1 MIYSLKSVN
10 SENER
15 EMLESSARSPTNAHG
30 INKLDAH
37 SVFNHN
43 GEHASGAAMNTQ
55 LPANTFRQAIR
66 EGRPQI
72 GLWCS
77 LCSNIVAEVIAGA
90 GFDWI
95 LIDTE
100 HAPNEL
106 PIVLSQLQALI
117 GGTAVPVVR
126 PAWNDTVLMKRLL
139 DIGVQNF
146 LIPYV
151 QTADEARAAVAATR
165 YPPQGVRGVAVT
177 HRANRYGRVKD
188 YYKRC
193 GDEICVVVQIETR
206 LALQNIEAIA
216 AVEGVD
222 GLFIGPSDLAAAFGH
237 VGEPAHPE
245 VRAAIEEA
253 LKRIRKTGKAPGI
266 LAPIEADARHWLS
279 LGCVVLAVGSDVGLL
294 ARQSEELAA
303 KFKK

>member
-1 MIYSLKSVN
+1 MTTEL
-10 SENER
+10 
-15 EMLESSARSPTNAHG
+15 PTNPF
-30 INKLDAH
+30 K
-37 SVFNHN
+37 
-43 GEHASGAAMNTQ
+43 
-55 LPANTFRQAIR
+55 QALR

-77 LCSNIVAEVIAGA
+77 LCSNVAAEVIASS
-90 GFDWI
+90 GFHWI

-106 PIVLSQLQALI
+106 PMVFGQLQALV
-117 GGTAVPVVR
+117 GGGAVPVVR
-126 PAWNDTVLMKRLL
+126 PAWNDLIIFKRLL

-146 LIPYV
+146 LVPYV
-151 QTADEARAAVAATR
+151 QTVEEARAAVAATR

-188 YYKRC
+188 YFKRAN
-193 GDEICVVVQIETR
+193 DEICLMLQIETK
-206 LALQNIEAIA
+206 LALQNLEAIA

-237 VGEPAHPE
+237 LGNYGHPE
-245 VRAAIEEA
+245 VRAAIEDA
-253 LKRIRKTGKAPGI
+253 FKRIRKAGKAPGI
-266 LAPIEADARHWLS
+266 LAPAEADARHWLS
-279 LGCVVLAVGSDVGLL
+279 HGCVVLAVGSDVGIL

-303 KFKK
+303 KFTAKL

>member
-1 MIYSLKSVN
+1 M
-10 SENER
+10 
-15 EMLESSARSPTNAHG
+15 TNP
-30 INKLDAH
+30 N
-37 SVFNHN
+37 
-43 GEHASGAAMNTQ
+43 
-55 LPANTFRQAIR
+55 LPANTFKRAVS
-66 EGRPQI
+66 EGRTQL

-77 LCSNIVAEVIAGA
+77 LCSNIAAEIVAGA

-106 PIVLSQLQALI
+106 PMVFSQLQALV
-117 GGTAVPVVR
+117 GGTAAPVVR
-126 PAWNDTVLMKRLL
+126 PAWNDLILIKRLL

-165 YPPQGVRGVAVT
+165 YPPNGVRGVAVT

-188 YYKRC
+188 YFKRAN
-193 GDEICVVVQIETR
+193 DEICVLVQIETAT
-206 LALQNIEAIA
+206 ALQNLEAIA

-222 GLFIGPSDLAAAFGH
+222 GLFIGPSDLAAALGH
-237 VGEPAHPE
+237 LGDNGHPE
-245 VRAAIEEA
+245 IRAAIENA
-253 LKRIRKTGKAPGI
+253 FKRIRETGKASGI
-266 LAPIEADARHWLS
+266 LSPIEADARHWLS
-279 LGCVVLAVGSDVGLL
+279 HGCVVLAVGSDAGLL
-294 ARQSEELAA
+294 ARHSEELAT